1 MLNLVTSS
9 PEEIQALTLNLDNIV
24 RQGAL
29 KMLGEALQHEVA
41 EYIERHREARDA
53 DGRALVVRNG
63 KAKTRSVVVGAGN
76 LDLQA
81 PRVNDK
87 REGKH
92 FTSNI
97 LPPYLRKSANIESLL
112 PVLYLKGL
120 STNDF
125 KSALSCI
132 LGEDAGGLSASS
144 IASLKKS
151 WEDDFA
157 VWQKRPI
164 NERFAYLWAD
174 GVNVKV
180 RLGEDKKLCLLVIVG
195 VNELGEKKLLAVEP
209 GYRESKDSWSFIL
222 RDLMKRGLQSPLL
235 AVGDGA
241 LGFWA
246 AMDNV
251 LPGSDQQRCWVHKM
265 GNVLN
270 ELPKRLQSKAR
281 DMMREMYRAESKT
294 DAGAA
299 LDDFR
304 KAFQDKHDK
313 AVTLIEKD
321 WKALTAYFDYPARHW
336 KSLRTTNPIEST
348 FATVK
353 LRTRVT
359 KGAGSPKAASSM
371 AFKLMM
377 EAEKNWRSLNGH
389 QDIALLLS
397 GVEFKDGVVVTNHS
411 HQEAANG

>member
-1 MLNLVTSS
+1 MLNLVTSNS
-9 PEEIQALTLNLDNIV
+9 EEIQELTTNLDNIV

-29 KMLGEALQHEVA
+29 KMLNEALQHEVA
-41 EYIERHREARDA
+41 EYIERHKQERDA
-53 DGRALVVRNG
+53 GGKALVVRNG
-63 KAKTRSVVVGAGN
+63 KAKTRSVIVGAGQ
-76 LDLQA
+76 LDIQA

-87 REGKH
+87 RSGMQ
-92 FTSNI
+92 FSSSI
-97 LPPYLRKSANIESLL
+97 LPPYLRRSANVASLL
-112 PVLYLKGL
+112 PILYLKGL
-120 STNDF
+120 STSDF

-132 LGEDAGGLSASS
+132 LGDNAGGLSPSS
-144 IASLKKS
+144 IGNLKKS
-151 WEDDFA
+151 WELDFDN
-157 VWQKRPI
+157 WQKREI
-164 NERFAYLWAD
+164 NEHFVYMWAD

-180 RLGEDKKLCLLVIVG
+180 RLGEDKKLCLLVVVG

-222 RDLMKRGLQSPLL
+222 RDLVKRGLNVPLL

-241 LGFWA
+241 LGFWS

-251 LPGSDQQRCWVHKM
+251 LPGAKQQRCWVHKM

-281 DMMREMYRAESKT
+281 DMMREIYRAESKT

-299 LDDFR
+299 LEDFK
-304 KAFQDKHDK
+304 KAFQEKHEK
-313 AVTLIEKD
+313 AVTLIVKD
-321 WKALTAYFDYPARHW
+321 WQALTAYFEFPALHW

-359 KGAGSPKAASSM
+359 KGAGSPKAASTM

-377 EAEKNWRSLNGH
+377 EAEKKWRRLDGH
-389 QDIALLLS
+389 QEISLLLS
-397 GVEFKDGVVVTNHS
+397 GVEFKDGIVLTSHS
-411 HQEAANG
+411 HREAANG